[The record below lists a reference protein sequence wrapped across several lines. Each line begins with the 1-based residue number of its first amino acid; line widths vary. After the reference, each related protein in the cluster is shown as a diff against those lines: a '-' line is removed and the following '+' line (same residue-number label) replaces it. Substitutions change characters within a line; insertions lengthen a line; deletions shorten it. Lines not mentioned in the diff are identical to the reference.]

1 MPWESVSNREMRRR
15 QLMRAGTP
23 VPADDRDGRPEP
35 GFKGA
40 GRARGISASQL
51 VGFPGVG
58 LAGLVVL

>member
-15 QLMRAGTP
+15 HLKRAG
-23 VPADDRDGRPEP
+23 VPAPAEDRDRRREP
-35 GFKGA
+35 GGKGA

>member
-15 QLMRAGTP
+15 QLMRAG
-23 VPADDRDGRPEP
+23 VPAREP

-40 GRARGISASQL
+40 GRACGISASQL
-51 VGFPGVG
+51 VGFPCVG

>member
-1 MPWESVSNREMRRR
+1 MPWESVSNREVRRR
-15 QLMRAGTP
+15 QLMRAGVP
-23 VPADDRDGRPEP
+23 APADDPDRRREP

-51 VGFPGVG
+51 VGFSCEG